1 MEKSI
6 LLLSTADWDNPFWT
20 NKQRM
25 AVLFAEHGYRVVYVD
40 SLGLRKPSLHSGDIK
55 RIINR
60 MLKAIPVLRK
70 VRDNIWRISPF
81 VIPFHSISFI
91 RRLNKYIL
99 LLTIKWN
106 FFLLGI
112 KNPIVISYTPIAS
125 DICSDLKKSAVIY
138 HCVDDLGASPGIDE
152 TVIREAEKKLA
163 GITDLCFVTSKK
175 LLAMLSS
182 VFKHVEYD
190 PNVCDLSLF
199 QSARAQRT
207 EPEDLR
213 AIPHPRLIFVGA
225 LSQYKVDFS
234 MIRQVAEKLPHVHW
248 ILIGAVGEGQPGTQ
262 RPPEGDN
269 IHLLGPR
276 PYEALPSYL
285 GYCDIA
291 VLPATRN
298 NDTAAMFP
306 MKFFE
311 YLASGL
317 PVVSTRLPAL
327 EDFEDLYFPA
337 DSAEEFALHIEQVLA
352 GKRKDAEA
360 IEAACRY
367 HTWEA
372 RFARMEKRIREV
384 VADKQS

>member
-1 MEKSI
+1 
-6 LLLSTADWDNPFWT
+6 
-20 NKQRM
+20 M

-70 VRDNIWRISPF
+70 VRDNIWRISLF

-262 RPPEGDN
+262 RPPEGYN

-298 NDTAAMFP
+298 NYTAAMFP

-337 DSAEEFALHIEQVLA
+337 DSAEEFALQVLA

>member
-1 MEKSI
+1 M
-6 LLLSTADWDNPFWT
+6 
-20 NKQRM
+20 
-25 AVLFAEHGYRVVYVD
+25 YVIFPC
-40 SLGLRKPSLHSGDIK
+40 SRARERSG
-55 RIINR
+55 
-60 MLKAIPVLRK
+60 
-70 VRDNIWRISPF
+70 
-81 VIPFHSISFI
+81 
-91 RRLNKYIL
+91 
-99 LLTIKWN
+99 
-106 FFLLGI
+106 
-112 KNPIVISYTPIAS
+112 
-125 DICSDLKKSAVIY
+125 
-138 HCVDDLGASPGIDE
+138 
-152 TVIREAEKKLA
+152 
-163 GITDLCFVTSKK
+163 
-175 LLAMLSS
+175 
-182 VFKHVEYD
+182 
-190 PNVCDLSLF
+190 
-199 QSARAQRT
+199 QSR
-207 EPEDLR
+207 EDLR

-262 RPPEGDN
+262 RPPEGYN

-298 NDTAAMFP
+298 NYTAAMFP

-384 VADKQS
+384 VAIQTVIGADGFTEYPCGEKGKKVQRALGALWTFFQDLRNRRLSQDFSRGRRQMKRRNH